1 MDSNTASKDQH
12 PWVLKALE
20 FVSFCQYVV
29 RRFIDDDCSQNASAL
44 TLKTLIALVPLMT
57 VGFAMFSAVPAFENF
72 GEVVQSFVFKHFVPS
87 SGSEIQN
94 YLNDFSQSARNLT
107 VLGIAI
113 LGIVAYSTLR
123 NIEKSFNKIWRTR
136 EHRKG
141 LSTFLLYWAILSLGP
156 ILLGAG
162 LVMTTYLKVFVTD
175 YDVLGVL
182 PYTLRFLPWLLTSL
196 TFTLLFFAVPNCKVP
211 LKHAAI
217 GGFVSGA
224 CFEIAKNLFAA
235 FVSNSSY
242 QQIYGTFVT
251 IPLFFV
257 WLQFSWLLVLSGAEI
272 VRALSSYHSRYA
284 QQFPDLVVGTH
295 VLHYFWQQ
303 QDKGQAVDEEFFLH
317 QEWLFERSV
326 NREQW
331 ERIRNIL
338 LKHRV
343 LTVTEKGDFVLTRDL
358 HRLSLWDLQMMMNA
372 KLSALYSN
380 NKLAHTNSVRSEGAT
395 FWHPQLMNVLRDQ
408 QQTHTQQFSL
418 TLAELFQGD
427 SATGEQHSQ
436 QKVSNIQ

>member
-1 MDSNTASKDQH
+1 MDSNSVTKEQH
-12 PWVLKALE
+12 PWLLKGLE

-29 RRFIDDDCSQNASAL
+29 RRFLDDDCSQNASAL

-251 IPLFFV
+251 IPLFFI

-284 QQFPDLVVGTH
+284 QQFPDLVVSTH
-295 VLHYFWQQ
+295 ILHYFWRQ
-303 QDKGQAVDEEFFLH
+303 QDKGKAVDEEYFLN
-317 QEWLFERSV
+317 EKWLFDRSV

-331 ERIRNIL
+331 ERIRNLL

-358 HRLSLWDLQMMMNA
+358 HRLTLWDLQLMLNA
-372 KLSALYSN
+372 KLSALYNS
-380 NKLAHTNSVRSEGAT
+380 NKLAHTSSARQENSLL
-395 FWHPQLMNVLRDQ
+395 WHQQLMTILRDQ
-408 QQTHTQQFSL
+408 QQSHTQHFDL
-418 TLAELFQGD
+418 TLADLF
-427 SATGEQHSQ
+427 ATHSDLTTQ
-436 QKVSNIQ
+436 QNESRLSQLR